1 MFGERSVRGT
11 LFDVMFVV
19 FERVRVFVCVRTQSA
34 PQVLA
39 MFDHVRLNTVRNCVF
54 GVFGMIVFVCV
65 FVVFGR
71 LVFGV
76 RKFCVRVKIASVCSK
91 VC

>member
-1 MFGERSVRGT
+1 MFR
-11 LFDVMFVV
+11 
-19 FERVRVFVCVRTQSA
+19 
-34 PQVLA
+34 
-39 MFDHVRLNTVRNCVF
+39 HVRLNAVCDCVF
-54 GVFGMIVFVCV
+54 GVFGVIMFGRV

>member
-1 MFGERSVRGT
+1 MFGEHSVRGT

-19 FERVRVFVCVRTQSA
+19 FDHVRVFVCVRTQPR
-34 PQVLA
+34 PQVSA
-39 MFDHVRLNTVRNCVF
+39 MFDHVRLNAVRNCAF
-54 GVFGMIVFVCV
+54 GVFGLIMFGRV

-76 RKFCVRVKIASVCSK
+76 RIFCVRVSITSVCSK